1 MSAAGRKMIC
11 HLRKFP
17 LSCAAVEV
25 PDAVLLRPFE
35 DPVDVAGW
43 LQLREVVFEATSPGV
58 GKWTEHDFVREMSG
72 KAWWRPD
79 HTWVAVEGKQPE
91 SMLGA
96 VTSILR
102 SRKGGLV
109 ADVHWLMVHP
119 AWQRRGIG
127 QCLLQQLEQVMWH
140 KGATQLC
147 VETHRGW
154 ESAVRLY
161 ERLGYRTRL

>member
-1 MSAAGRKMIC
+1 M
-11 HLRKFP
+11 
-17 LSCAAVEV
+17 
-25 PDAVLLRPFE
+25 
-35 DPVDVAGW
+35 
-43 LQLREVVFEATSPGV
+43 
-58 GKWTEHDFVREMSG
+58 
-72 KAWWRPD
+72 
-79 HTWVAVEGKQPE
+79 AVEGKQPE

-102 SRKGGLV
+102 SRKGVLV

-119 AWQRRGIG
+119 GWQRRGIG
-127 QCLLQQLEQVMWH
+127 RCLLQQLEQVMWH

-161 ERLGYRTRL
+161 ERLGYRARL

>member
-1 MSAAGRKMIC
+1 MPVAGQKIIC

-17 LSCAAVEV
+17 VNCVAVEV

-35 DPVDVAGW
+35 EPADVADW
-43 LQLREVVFEATSPGV
+43 LRLREVVFENTSPGV

-72 KAWWRPD
+72 KSWWRPD
-79 HTWVAVEGKQPE
+79 HTWLVVEGEQRE
-91 SMLGA
+91 SMIGA

-102 SRKGGLV
+102 SRKGVLV

-119 AWQRRGIG
+119 AWQGRGIG
-127 QCLLQQLEQVMWH
+127 RSLLQQLEQVMWH
-140 KGATQLC
+140 KGVAQLR

-154 ESAVRLY
+154 EAAVRLY